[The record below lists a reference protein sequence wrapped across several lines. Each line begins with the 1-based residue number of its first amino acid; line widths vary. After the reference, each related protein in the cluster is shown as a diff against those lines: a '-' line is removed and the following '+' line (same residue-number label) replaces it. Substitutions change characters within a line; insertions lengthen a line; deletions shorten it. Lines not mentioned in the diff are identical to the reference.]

1 MQGYVKVRVPSGE
14 AYVMK
19 SSEDR
24 LARANSIV
32 FDCDG
37 VLIDASQS
45 YNKAVADSSAY
56 LLSAFLG
63 KKISSSIITED
74 VIFAFRRTGGFN
86 NDWNTT
92 YSIVIFVMA
101 NVPEKFLNA
110 YRSIFAK
117 ASKDEPDDSY
127 SRLKLAKKIIAQKGI
142 EVEFEQK
149 AMTKKL
155 IEFASMLD
163 TRGIESAE
171 EAVLKGSSKSAQMI
185 KPLRKFLRYPGDVSI
200 SIITSVFDEHF
211 YGRELFKKVH
221 GIDGRLGIK
230 SGAIQNEKII
240 VDKIALDR
248 LRELFGKS
256 MGIATGRGSIGTL
269 ITLRD
274 IKDYLNPNA
283 MVFLEDMDPKIL
295 EEKKYGKP
303 EPYALLRASVR
314 FDGESV
320 VYVGDSAEDLI
331 MARKASKAGRSFVFA
346 AVRGKDSLS
355 ERRLDLFVKEKADVI
370 VRSVNDL
377 PFIFERFRN

>member
-1 MQGYVKVRVPSGE
+1 MRGYVRVRVPSGV

-19 SSEDR
+19 SSQNN

-45 YNKAVADSSAY
+45 YNKAIADSSAY

-63 KKISSSIITED
+63 NKFPSSTITED
-74 VIFAFRRTGGFN
+74 VIFAFRLTGGFN

-92 YSIVIFVMA
+92 YSMVIFVMSV
-101 NVPEKFLNA
+101 VPEKFLNA
-110 YRSIFAK
+110 YRSIFSK
-117 ASKDEPDDSY
+117 ATKDKPDDPH
-127 SRLKLAKKIIAQKGI
+127 SRLKLAMKMIAQEGI
-142 EVEFEQK
+142 KVEFEQK
-149 AMTKKL
+149 AMTKKI
-155 IEFASMLD
+155 IEFAGMLD

-171 EAVLKGSSKSAQMI
+171 EAVLNGLSKGAQT
-185 KPLRKFLRYPGDVSI
+185 KPLKKFLRYPGDVSI

-230 SGAIQNEKII
+230 RGAIQNEKTI
-240 VDKIALDR
+240 VNTGALDR
-248 LRELFGKS
+248 LRELFGSS

-269 ITLRD
+269 FTLREV
-274 IKDYLNPNA
+274 KDYLDPNA

-303 EPYALLRASVR
+303 EPYALLKASER
-314 FDGESV
+314 FNGESV
-320 VYVGDSAEDLI
+320 IYVGDSAEDLI

-346 AVRGKDSLS
+346 AVHGQDSLS
-355 ERRLDLFVKEKADVI
+355 EKRLELFVRGNADVI

-377 PFIFERFRN
+377 PVIFERFRS

>member
-1 MQGYVKVRVPSGE
+1 MQGYVSIRVPSGE
-14 AYVMK
+14 AYVIK
-19 SSEDR
+19 NSQDR

-45 YNKAVADSSAY
+45 YNKAIADSSAY

-63 KKISSSIITED
+63 KKFPSSTITED

-86 NDWNTT
+86 NDWNAT
-92 YSIVIFVMA
+92 YSIVIFVMFS
-101 NVPEKFLNA
+101 VPEKFLNA
-110 YRSIFAK
+110 YRGIFAK
-117 ASKDEPDDSY
+117 ATKDEPDDPY
-127 SRLKLAKKIIAQKGI
+127 SRLKLAKKMVAQDGI
-142 EVEFEQK
+142 KIEFEQK
-149 AMTKKL
+149 TMIKKI
-155 IEFASMLD
+155 IEFAGMLD

-171 EAVLKGSSKSAQMI
+171 ETVLKGSSRSARMI
-185 KPLRKFLRYPGDVSI
+185 NSLKRFLRYPGDVSI
-200 SIITSVFDEHF
+200 SIITSVFNEYF
-211 YGRELFKKVH
+211 YGRELFKKIH
-221 GIDGRLGIK
+221 GIDGRLGIER
-230 SGAIQNEKII
+230 GAIQNEKII
-240 VDKIALDR
+240 VDKVTLDR

-269 ITLRD
+269 FTLRD
-274 IKDYLNPNA
+274 IKNYLNPSA

-303 EPYALLRASVR
+303 EPYALLKASER

-331 MARKASKAGRSFVFA
+331 MARKASKAGKSFVFA

-355 ERRLDLFVKEKADVI
+355 EKRLDLFIKEKADII

-377 PFIFERFRN
+377 PFIFEMFRN

>member
-1 MQGYVKVRVPSGE
+1 MN
-14 AYVMK
+14 
-19 SSEDR
+19 SSQNK

-45 YNKAVADSSAY
+45 YNKAIADSSAY

-63 KKISSSIITED
+63 NRFPSSTITED
-74 VIFAFRRTGGFN
+74 VIFAFRQTGGFN
-86 NDWNTT
+86 NDCNTT
-92 YSIVIFVMA
+92 YSIVLFVMS

-117 ASKDEPDDSY
+117 ATKDQPDDPY
-127 SRLKLAKKIIAQKGI
+127 SRLKLANEMIAQDRIK
-142 EVEFEQK
+142 VEFEQK
-149 AMTKKL
+149 AMTSKI
-155 IEFASMLD
+155 IEFAGMLD
-163 TRGIESAE
+163 TRGIKSTE
-171 EAVLKGSSKSAQMI
+171 EAVLKGSGRSAQMT
-185 KPLRKFLRYPGDVSI
+185 KSLKKFLRYPGDVSI
-200 SIITSVFDEHF
+200 SIITSVFDEYF
-211 YGRELFKKVH
+211 YGRELFRKVH

-230 SGAIQNEKII
+230 RGGIQNEKII
-240 VDKIALDR
+240 VDKIALDK
-248 LRELFGKS
+248 LRELFGNS

-269 ITLRD
+269 FTLRN
-274 IKDYLNPNA
+274 IKNYLNPSA

-303 EPYALLRASVR
+303 EPYALLKASER

-331 MARKASKAGRSFVFA
+331 MARKAGKAGRDFVFA

-377 PFIFERFRN
+377 PFLFKRFRN